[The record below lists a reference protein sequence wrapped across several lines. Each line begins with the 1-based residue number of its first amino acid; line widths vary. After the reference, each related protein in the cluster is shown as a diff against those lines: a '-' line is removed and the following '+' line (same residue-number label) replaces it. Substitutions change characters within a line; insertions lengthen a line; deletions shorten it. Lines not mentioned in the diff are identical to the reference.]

1 MTHVAGTVGDSEGS
15 THCNTKLCGCLWSS
29 ACGFLAGPVG
39 WASSRDLSLL
49 FCFLFFVFN
58 HLSRAKWCLTRSQG
72 LTLILLSPTR
82 TLSLSAVLFL
92 PPSCHLCT
100 KRSGFA
106 LTLPSVVFSY
116 SERRRAVY
124 ADPDCLLPFYCFSRK
139 LTEGQAVAADG
150 FGKLSE
156 KCLHL
161 GPLSHLRMP
170 WTLS

>member
-1 MTHVAGTVGDSEGS
+1 MWLPVDPCVDSWQA
-15 THCNTKLCGCLWSS
+15 LW
-29 ACGFLAGPVG
+29 ADLA
-39 WASSRDLSLL
+39 AETYH
-49 FCFLFFVFN
+49 FCFFFF

-72 LTLILLSPTR
+72 LTLILLSPTQ

-106 LTLPSVVFSY
+106 LTLPSVLSS

-124 ADPDCLLPFYCFSRK
+124 ADPDCLLPFHCFSRK
-139 LTEGQAVAADG
+139 LTEGQAAAADG
-150 FGKLSE
+150 FGKLLG

-161 GPLSHLRMP
+161 GPLPHLRMP
-170 WTLS
+170 

>member
-1 MTHVAGTVGDSEGS
+1 MAVWHMVQGVWVTQREVS
-15 THCNTKLCGCLWSS
+15 THCNTKLCGRLWSPEP
-29 ACGFLAGPVG
+29 GFLACPVG

-49 FCFLFFVFN
+49 IFFLTTFLEQN
-58 HLSRAKWCLTRSQG
+58 GAWPGHKG
-72 LTLILLSPTR
+72 TLILLSPME

-100 KRSGFA
+100 KKSGFA
-106 LTLPSVVFSY
+106 LTLPSVLSS

-124 ADPDCLLPFYCFSRK
+124 VDPACLLPFHCFSRR

-150 FGKLSE
+150 FGKLLG

-161 GPLSHLRMP
+161 GPLPHLRMP